1 MPRPGTNRTN
11 RRIQVQLTHL
21 GRLPTLVELYCG
33 NGNHTCA
40 LASRFARAVAVE
52 IEPTLVAA
60 ARENFKVN
68 GVDNADVRA
77 LPAEVFSRDETDKV
91 ASEWLT
97 NAETEGVILV
107 DPPRAGCDED
117 TLRLV
122 ARFRSVLYIACDAAS
137 LVRDLNERGLAET
150 HDVRRAALFDHF
162 PYSKFCEVVV
172 WLEAKGTREE
182 GREETPPETE
192 S

>member
-122 ARFRSVLYIACDAAS
+122 ARFRACCTS
-137 LVRDLNERGLAET
+137 
-150 HDVRRAALFDHF
+150 RATS
-162 PYSKFCEVVV
+162 PR
-172 WLEAKGTREE
+172 W
-182 GREETPPETE
+182 
-192 S
+192 